1 MSLQRAYVLLAG
13 LYSLLPV
20 MGVVAIFAGGGT
32 PLAMAHLF
40 FGALGVVGLWGYILN
55 RAMMSQRM
63 WRPLAAVLLV
73 GSVIQLVIMLTMPV
87 SGVLLTWMLTSSIFA
102 VLLAVLLYHYGN
114 RDQPLWATDEERDAA
129 KRLATLLEQQSKVTL
144 VYREP
149 GHENSVNVVK
159 AGNDYLANVT
169 RRYQTDDEH
178 RQETFERRFRH
189 PETLVY
195 FVDKFASISP
205 TSVSTSSS
213 MAPAV

>member
-87 SGVLLTWMLTSSIFA
+87 SNSSRA
-102 VLLAVLLYHYGN
+102 
-114 RDQPLWATDEERDAA
+114 
-129 KRLATLLEQQSKVTL
+129 
-144 VYREP
+144 
-149 GHENSVNVVK
+149 
-159 AGNDYLANVT
+159 
-169 RRYQTDDEH
+169 RRTA
-178 RQETFERRFRH
+178 R
-189 PETLVY
+189 
-195 FVDKFASISP
+195 A
-205 TSVSTSSS
+205 SSS
-213 MAPAV
+213 LKIPPPRP

>member
-87 SGVLLTWMLTSSIFA
+87 SGVLLTFSLFCWRSSSTTTVTATSR
-102 VLLAVLLYHYGN
+102 YG
-114 RDQPLWATDEERDAA
+114 PPT
-129 KRLATLLEQQSKVTL
+129 K
-144 VYREP
+144 
-149 GHENSVNVVK
+149 SVMRPS
-159 AGNDYLANVT
+159 GW
-169 RRYQTDDEH
+169 RRCWSSSRKSRWCTGS
-178 RQETFERRFRH
+178 RGM
-189 PETLVY
+189 
-195 FVDKFASISP
+195 KIA
-205 TSVSTSSS
+205 STSSKL
-213 MAPAV
+213 ATTT

>member
-102 VLLAVLLYHYGN
+102 VLLAVLLYHS
-114 RDQPLWATDEERDAA
+114 T
-129 KRLATLLEQQSKVTL
+129 K
-144 VYREP
+144 
-149 GHENSVNVVK
+149 SVMRPS
-159 AGNDYLANVT
+159 GW
-169 RRYQTDDEH
+169 RRCWSSSRKSRWCTGS
-178 RQETFERRFRH
+178 RGM
-189 PETLVY
+189 
-195 FVDKFASISP
+195 KIA
-205 TSVSTSSS
+205 STSSKL
-213 MAPAV
+213 ATTT

>member
-1 MSLQRAYVLLAG
+1 
-13 LYSLLPV
+13 
-20 MGVVAIFAGGGT
+20 
-32 PLAMAHLF
+32 
-40 FGALGVVGLWGYILN
+40 VVGLWGYILN

-169 RRYQTDDEH
+169 RRYQADDEH

-213 MAPAV
+213 MTPAV